1 MLLIITHDEGLKR
14 NGFGLKKIW
23 SVIKAVLSKQL
34 RHIASS
40 VRQVVTLSF
49 CFLIF
54 SSILFFL
61 SNDMDYGQGTSVFH
75 SVVT

>member
-40 VRQVVTLSF
+40 VRQVVTLRLLLSN
-49 CFLIF
+49 IF
-54 SSILFFL
+54 IDSFFL